1 MHDNNRYT
9 YEARSRVPRTF
20 PVKKGVS
27 PAIVVLSVILV
38 FGLCV
43 GGGFLGAKLAVGD
56 SDGGTQNTTVIY
68 VDSRDRAT
76 AVNSEGGEL
85 TAPEV
90 VLQVSAGV
98 AEIQAGSVEDG
109 AGGYVKTSTGSGVV
123 ITDDGHILTAYHVV
137 ADADAVNV
145 KLSDGVTYKA
155 EWVRGDEY
163 SDIAVLKIGV
173 RTQNNAVVKGDS
185 SVLDLG
191 QSVIAIGN
199 PTGSLGGS
207 VSGGMISGLNRSV
220 TVDGKEMS
228 DLIQTN
234 IVVASGCSGG
244 GLFNMYG
251 ALVGIINAK
260 GSDGIGFAIP
270 SETAYK
276 VGVDLIECGYV
287 KGRVDLDAIELYE
300 ISSSDTKLCGLY
312 VGKISPDAPRAL
324 QTLGLKQ
331 NDYIV
336 SVDGTDV
343 HTVEE
348 WNDILNSHAVGEK
361 VDVEYMRDNT
371 LYTVSMLITQRTDCD
386 K

>member
-43 GGGFLGAKLAVGD
+43 GGGFLGAKLAVGE
-56 SDGGTQNTTVIY
+56 SDGGTTNTTVIY
-68 VDSRDRAT
+68 VDSTDRAT
-76 AVNSEGGEL
+76 KVNADGGEM

-90 VLQVSAGV
+90 VLAVRDSV
-98 AEIQAGSVEDG
+98 AEIHTGSVQDG
-109 AGGYVKTSTGSGVV
+109 AGGYVKTGAGSGVV
-123 ITDDGHILTAYHVV
+123 MTDNGHILTAYHVV
-137 ADADAVNV
+137 AGAEAVDV
-145 KLSDGVTYKA
+145 KLSDGATYRA
-155 EWVRGDEY
+155 EWVRGDEIT
-163 SDIAVLKIGV
+163 DIAVVKIDA
-173 RTQNNAVVKGDS
+173 RTLNSANKGDS
-185 SVLDLG
+185 SVLDQG

-207 VSGGMISGLNRSV
+207 VSGGMISGLNRST
-220 TVDGKEMS
+220 TVDGKEM
-228 DLIQTN
+228 DNLIQTN

-260 GSDGIGFAIP
+260 GSDGVGFAIP

-276 VGVDLIECGYV
+276 VGIDLIECGYV

-312 VGKISPDAPRAL
+312 VGKISSDAPRAL

-336 SVDGTDV
+336 SAGGVDV
-343 HTVEE
+343 HTIEE
-348 WNDILNSHAVGEK
+348 WNAVLNIHAVGEK
-361 VDVEYMRDNT
+361 IDVEYMRDNT
-371 LYTVSMLITQRTDCD
+371 LHTVSMLITQRTDCD